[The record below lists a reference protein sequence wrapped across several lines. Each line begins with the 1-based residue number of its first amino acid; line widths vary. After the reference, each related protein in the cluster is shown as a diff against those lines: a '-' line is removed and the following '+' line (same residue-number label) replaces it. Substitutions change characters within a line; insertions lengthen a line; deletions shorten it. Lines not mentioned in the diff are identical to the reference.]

1 MKQSVAKKDLDQLI
15 KDRHSIRLFLPTP
28 VPRPLVLEAL
38 ALAQHA
44 PSNSNIQPWRTTFVA
59 GAALDR
65 LKDALLAVAKAGVP
79 NIPPL
84 PATFRHYRSDL
95 GMQLYGVSMG
105 IAHDDKEGRAA
116 AVLRNF
122 DFFGAPL
129 AAIISIPQVLG
140 SPDVLSVGLWLQTLL
155 LALTE
160 RGLGTCVEVSVAGYP
175 EILRKELG
183 IAPDLLI
190 LCGLAIGY
198 ADDASSANLLHLG
211 RDPIENN
218 VVFLEE

>member
-1 MKQSVAKKDLDQLI
+1 MGTFTKKDLDQLI
-15 KDRHSIRLFLPTP
+15 KDRHSTRLFLSTP

-38 ALAQHA
+38 SLAQHA
-44 PSNSNIQPWRTTFVA
+44 PSNSNIQPWRTTFV
-59 GAALDR
+59 GGLALDR
-65 LKDALLAVAKAGVP
+65 LKDSLLAVAKAGAP

-84 PATFRHYRSDL
+84 PATFRHHRSAL
-95 GMQLYGVSMG
+95 GRQLYGVGMG

-129 AAIISIPQVLG
+129 AAIISMPQALG
-140 SPDVLSVGLWLQTLL
+140 PPDALSVGLWLQTLL

-183 IAPDLLI
+183 ISPDLLI

-198 ADDASSANLLHLG
+198 ADDSFPANLLDVG
-211 RDPIENN
+211 RDPIVNN
-218 VVFLEE
+218 VVFLEM

>member
-1 MKQSVAKKDLDQLI
+1 MGKFTKKDLNQLI
-15 KDRHSIRLFLPTP
+15 KDRHSTRLFLSTP

-59 GAALDR
+59 GVALDR
-65 LKDALLAVAKAGVP
+65 LKDSLLAVAKAGAP

-84 PATFRHYRSDL
+84 PATFRHYRTEL
-95 GMQLYGVSMG
+95 GMQLYGVGMG
-105 IAHDDKEGRAA
+105 IAHDDIEGRAA

-122 DFFGAPL
+122 DFYGAPL
-129 AAIISIPQVLG
+129 AAIISMPQDLG
-140 SPDVLSVGLWLQTLL
+140 PPDTLSVGLWLQTLL

-175 EILRKELG
+175 DIIRKELG
-183 IAPDLLI
+183 IAPDLFI

-198 ADDASSANLLHLG
+198 ADDSFAANLLDVG
-211 RDPIENN
+211 RDPIVNN